1 VSFSSPLVLI
11 GLVAVPV
18 LVAWYL
24 RQQRRRRDVAAAF
37 AAPLL
42 TASVAPRRPGW
53 RRHAPMLAFAVA
65 IALLIAAAAKPQR
78 TVAVPVNSAAIM
90 LLNDVSSSMS
100 ATDVAPSR
108 LGAAKK
114 AASTF
119 VSGVPGSVQVGLLEF
134 ARRPVLLQSPTTN
147 HALTLGA
154 ISGLNPAGG
163 GTAIGEAITTALHTL
178 TTLPRKDGK
187 RPPGAIVLL
196 SDGSSNVG
204 PGPLA
209 AARQAK
215 ADHIPIYTISL
226 GTPSGTIPIKKKN
239 GQTVAAPVPVSS
251 PELAE
256 IAQSSGG
263 RAYTAADSTKASAV
277 YAHLAVA
284 LGHKKVKHEITADVA
299 GGGLVLLLVGGA
311 MTLMWFGRIV

>member
-1 VSFSSPLVLI
+1 VSFSSPLVLV
-11 GLVAVPV
+11 GLIAVPV

-24 RQQRRRRDVAAAF
+24 RQQRRRRAVAATF
-37 AAPLL
+37 ASPLL
-42 TASVAPRRPGW
+42 TKSVAPRRPGF
-53 RRHAPMLAFAVA
+53 RRHAPMLVFAIA

-100 ATDVAPSR
+100 ATDIAPSR

-114 AASTF
+114 AASRF
-119 VSGVPGSVQVGLLEF
+119 VSGVPASVQVGLLEF

-147 HALTLGA
+147 RPLTQGA
-154 ISGLNPAGG
+154 IAGLHPGGG
-163 GTAIGEAITTALHTL
+163 GTAIGDSLTTALHVL
-178 TTLPRKDGK
+178 TRLPRKEGK

-204 PGPLA
+204 TGPLEV
-209 AARQAK
+209 ARQAK
-215 ADHIPIYTISL
+215 ADHIPVYTISL
-226 GTPSGTIPIKKKN
+226 GTPNGTIPTKKN
-239 GQTVAAPVPVSS
+239 GQTVSTPVPVS
-251 PELAE
+251 PQELAE

-263 RAYTAADSTKASAV
+263 KAYTAADSSKASAV

-284 LGHKKVKHEITADVA
+284 LGHKKVKQEITSDVA
-299 GGGLVLLLVGGA
+299 GGGLVLLVVGGA
-311 MTLMWFGRIV
+311 MTLMWFGRII